1 MAATKIIF
9 HHMVL
14 IFYSFKGFSDL
25 EDFWARRLQDD
36 FQEDQE
42 DFQTWKSSRRIPGS
56 LLTESSPMS
65 LFHNRSECFDLGQTL
80 EDLWEVFSE
89 VF

>member
-1 MAATKIIF
+1 MNATKMVF
-9 HHMVL
+9 HYMVL

-25 EDFWARRLQDD
+25 DLDMQV
-36 FQEDQE
+36 FQI
-42 DFQTWKSSRRIPGS
+42 WKTSGTTYLSERFGKFLCLIF
-56 LLTESSPMS
+56 LHLVFNQMV
-65 LFHNRSECFDLGQTL
+65 LIFHLDMYFVCSIKTL